1 MGIFCDYNVI
11 NLTVRADL
19 KKNDEEMVV
28 KREREREREREPV
41 NESTHMNTSSK

>member
-28 KREREREREREPV
+28 KREREREPV
-41 NESTHMNTSSK
+41 NESTHMNTSS

>member
-28 KREREREREREPV
+28 KREREREREPV